1 MDKAPQMAIV
11 TLGILAVT
19 IPATAQDTVPVD
31 YFVDVLLDEPFP
43 TTIESGRPIL
53 LEEPSTI
60 DVLGGTATFDEID
73 PGVYE
78 IPLQALNSFWGG
90 KLSMLEL
97 YLMGLVGPEQVPE
110 HMVLQDWE
118 IQSFDGE
125 TLLMTGNL
133 DTVSVADIIEAE
145 GRRAPSHEQAQRHFR
160 MATIVVSPKLLSP
173 VEMTWFDRQAV
184 FVGSDIDHNLAFP
197 AATGYRATL
206 DTRLDVGATAVL
218 ESAGETPDDF
228 DLVTNYPN
236 PFNST
241 TTITFAFE
249 SQQRVSLAIYDVV
262 GRRVRTLV

>member
-1 MDKAPQMAIV
+1 
-11 TLGILAVT
+11 
-19 IPATAQDTVPVD
+19 
-31 YFVDVLLDEPFP
+31 
-43 TTIESGRPIL
+43 
-53 LEEPSTI
+53 
-60 DVLGGTATFDEID
+60 
-73 PGVYE
+73 
-78 IPLQALNSFWGG
+78 
-90 KLSMLEL
+90 
-97 YLMGLVGPEQVPE
+97 MGLVGPEQVPE

-133 DTVSVADIIEAE
+133 DTVSVTDIIEEE

-184 FVGSDIDHNLAFP
+184 FVGSDIDHDLAFP

>member
-1 MDKAPQMAIV
+1 
-11 TLGILAVT
+11 
-19 IPATAQDTVPVD
+19 
-31 YFVDVLLDEPFP
+31 
-43 TTIESGRPIL
+43 
-53 LEEPSTI
+53 
-60 DVLGGTATFDEID
+60 
-73 PGVYE
+73 
-78 IPLQALNSFWGG
+78 
-90 KLSMLEL
+90 
-97 YLMGLVGPEQVPE
+97 
-110 HMVLQDWE
+110 
-118 IQSFDGE
+118 
-125 TLLMTGNL
+125 MTGNL

-184 FVGSDIDHNLAFP
+184 FVGSDIDHDLAFP
-197 AATGYRATL
+197 ATTGYRATL

-262 GRRVRTLV
+262 GRQVRTLVRKVLAPGQHSIRWDGLDDQRRAVASGVYLAHLVTPTTRQVRRMSFVK